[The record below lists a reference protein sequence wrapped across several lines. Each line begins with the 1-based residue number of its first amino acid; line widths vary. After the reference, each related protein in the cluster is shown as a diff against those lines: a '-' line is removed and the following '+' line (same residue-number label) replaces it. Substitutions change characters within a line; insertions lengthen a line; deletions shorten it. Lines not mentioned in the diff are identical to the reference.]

1 MISSCQFR
9 CVNDISQ
16 NRQKINLFSNQ
27 DFYADGQSGRRD
39 AIPLE
44 PPLNA

>member
-16 NRQKINLFSNQ
+16 NQQKINLFSNI
-27 DFYADGQSGRRD
+27 DFCGDGQSGRRN

>member
-16 NRQKINLFSNQ
+16 NQQKINLFSNL
-27 DFYADGQSGRRD
+27 DFYGDGQSGRRD

-44 PPLNA
+44 APLNA